1 MSKFADT
8 VIVIPCYNEASRL
21 PIIEFEQYLHEN
33 PSILLLFVNDG
44 SKDSTSNVLHSLQ
57 ASLKNAYV
65 LDLPIN
71 RGKANAVREGFLYA
85 LANFSFEYIGY
96 FDADLATPLCE
107 IQRLLSDFYSDPK
120 IQMVVGSRILRM
132 GAKIDRNTKRHIFGR
147 VFATIASNTLLL
159 PVYDTQCGAKLFTK
173 SLASDIF
180 QEPFTSKWL
189 FDVEIFARVAIKNGF
204 PEVMKVILEHPLK
217 HWLEKGDSR
226 IKGKDFFIFPLDLV
240 KIHRKYHQKLKQ
252 NKKANQ

>member
-21 PIIEFEQYLHEN
+21 PVIEFEQYLHEN
-33 PSILLLFVNDG
+33 PSILFLFVNDG
-44 SKDSTSNVLHSLQ
+44 SKDNTLDVLHSLQ
-57 ASLKNAYV
+57 SSLKNVSV
-65 LDLPIN
+65 LDLPVN
-71 RGKANAVREGFLYA
+71 GGKANAVREGFLYA

-107 IQRLLSDFYSDPK
+107 IKGLLADFYSNSK
-120 IQMVVGSRILRM
+120 LQMVVGSRILRM
-132 GAKIDRNTKRHIFGR
+132 GSEIDRNTKRHVFGR
-147 VFATIASNTLLL
+147 VFATLASTTLLL
-159 PVYDTQCGAKLFTK
+159 PVYDTQCGAKLFTRP
-173 SLASDIF
+173 LASDIF

-204 PEVMKVILEHPLK
+204 PEVMKVILEHPLQ

-226 IKGKDFFIFPLDLV
+226 IKGKDFLIFPFDLF
-240 KIHRKYHQKLKQ
+240 KIYRKYHSKLKK